1 MEEEKMCLGVMAKVD
16 EINGKTATV
25 NFGGVKKEV
34 ILASAGISK
43 GDFVMIH
50 AGMIIGKL
58 SQEEF
63 LQNLAIYRDLLAQ
76 NYVDSGD
83 SEEKAGRRASE
94 EVHKLLQS
102 LGIDED
108 LPSIEEEVKEMEE
121 EEKIPENAFRG
132 RYRVTLSDTDYLQVM
147 HYTNYLRYCERA
159 QQELLN
165 SIGMGYYTLI
175 HRFGVFIPTVETAL
189 KVKGPVRIDNEIE
202 VAVWVEEIGN
212 KHLKFKSVI
221 KNLTSGKKVAE
232 CTTVSISADVGMM
245 ESMPLPAELK
255 EKIAKYLAQ
264 T

>member
-1 MEEEKMCLGVMAKVD
+1 MARVD
-16 EINGKTATV
+16 EICGKTAMV
-25 NFGGVKKEV
+25 NFGGVRKEV
-34 ILASAGISK
+34 MLATSGISK

-58 SQEEF
+58 SREEF
-63 LQNLAIYRDLLAQ
+63 LQNLSIYCDLLAQ
-76 NYVDSGD
+76 NYEDSGMER
-83 SEEKAGRRASE
+83 EEARRRATE

-108 LPSIEEEVKEMEE
+108 LPPVEKEVEEMEE
-121 EEKIPENAFRG
+121 EEKLPENAFRG

-175 HRFGVFIPTVETAL
+175 HRYGVFIPTVETAL

-202 VAVWVEEIGN
+202 VVVWVEEIGN

-232 CTTVSISADVGMM
+232 CTTVSVCADVGMT

-255 EKIAKYLAQ
+255 EKISRYLA
-264 T
+264 TTT